1 MSLNQA
7 INSLNPLIDQ
17 IANQSRTVEFAGL
30 SGSDQA
36 LLISRI
42 YHQLHFPIL
51 VVAPSVKQAQRF
63 LEDLRFFNHRA
74 GAVLFLFPPYNILPY
89 KFLSYHS
96 ETAAQRICTLYQTIE
111 SRTPPIVVTSV
122 DALLQKVIPKQEII
136 DYAELIVAGE
146 EIERDGFIEKLVAGG
161 YEHASIVEEPGDF
174 CVRGGIVDIYCPLY
188 PDPIRI
194 EFFGDT
200 VESIRLFSAGS
211 QRTLTPIDEA
221 VVLPAREMVLNKVMV
236 PQIINRIRLRAA
248 QLEIPVSEIR
258 KIIDPI
264 KNCQSFPGIES
275 LVPLIYPDLDNV
287 FDYLPK
293 NTLIVSTAIEDLERA
308 AADSENR
315 IA

>member
-7 INSLNPLIDQ
+7 INSLNPLIVQ
-17 IANQSRTVEFAGL
+17 IANQSRTIEFAGL

-42 YHQLHFPIL
+42 YDQLHFPIL
-51 VVAPSVKQAQRF
+51 VIAPSVKQARQF
-63 LEDLRFFNHRA
+63 LEDLRFFNHRT
-74 GAVLFLFPPYNILPY
+74 GAALFLFPPYNILPY

-111 SRTPPIVVTSV
+111 FKTPPIVVTSV

-161 YEHASIVEEPGDF
+161 YAHASIVEEPGDF

-200 VESIRLFSAGS
+200 V
-211 QRTLTPIDEA
+211 
-221 VVLPAREMVLNKVMV
+221 
-236 PQIINRIRLRAA
+236 
-248 QLEIPVSEIR
+248 
-258 KIIDPI
+258 
-264 KNCQSFPGIES
+264 
-275 LVPLIYPDLDNV
+275 
-287 FDYLPK
+287 
-293 NTLIVSTAIEDLERA
+293 
-308 AADSENR
+308 
-315 IA
+315 